1 MKFTL
6 KKLRSA
12 LTNAKH
18 TENVVSGTYTAAI
31 IKDVEGVPFAISETN
46 VMYAG
51 LSELAGYHYFKTI
64 TVGTMQLK
72 TFKGAKLII
81 KGTDYKLELKSDM
94 EELESESTIGSDRSL
109 TRIDFEIDKDDLPKI
124 SKERIV
130 NIELIAKKNQILF
143 SLIEGGYDAGLST
156 EGLTEAPTD

>member
-1 MKFTL
+1 MKFTF

-12 LTNAKH
+12 LTNTKS
-18 TENVVSGTYTAAI
+18 TENVVAATYTDAI
-31 IKDVEGVPFAISETN
+31 IKDVEGVPFAIAETN
-46 VMYAG
+46 VLYAG

-81 KGTDYKLELKSDM
+81 RGTDFSLDLHSDM

-109 TRIDFEIDKDDLPKI
+109 TRIDFEIDKEDLPKI
-124 SKERIV
+124 SKERIES
-130 NIELIAKKNQILF
+130 IELVAKKNHILF
-143 SLIEGGYDAGLST
+143 SLIEGGYDEGLST
-156 EGLTEAPTD
+156 EGLTEAPIE